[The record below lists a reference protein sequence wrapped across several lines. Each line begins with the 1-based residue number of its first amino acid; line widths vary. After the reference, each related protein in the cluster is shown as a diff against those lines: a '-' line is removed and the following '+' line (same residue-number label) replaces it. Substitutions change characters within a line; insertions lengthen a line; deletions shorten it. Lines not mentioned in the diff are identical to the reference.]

1 MTEQYT
7 NHPAADLFPM
17 MQGKQWKEF
26 KEDIQQNGFQESVT
40 LYKNQILDGRNR
52 YKAAVELDMLDDLPI
67 CEIDDDFDID
77 PYQWVISRNL
87 HRRHLKESQ
96 RALVAAKLAKLR
108 IGEIGNGRVE
118 VQICTPT
125 LQQAAE
131 QLDVGRTTVAHAK
144 TVLANGSQEL
154 IEAVEQGKVAVSKA
168 AKIANRVKHLQP
180 KLPTAK
186 WTAQLLN
193 ELCQCQTDNDAV
205 RVAKKA
211 IASGKKLSAKLIAEI
226 RDSDNE
232 TGRASERHR
241 KALQEASLEK
251 HLETFGDILTDWRV
265 SLQQIEQEQWR
276 PIPKKAI
283 SRLRFEWKQ
292 IESLLKDSAP

>member
-168 AKIANRVKHLQP
+168 AKIAKGTPKEEQVSKAKEKPSKPKKPNGKQKVADSQLKKQDVDQEAVEDFLRCRSPLNRL
-180 KLPTAK
+180 
-186 WTAQLLN
+186 
-193 ELCQCQTDNDAV
+193 
-205 RVAKKA
+205 
-211 IASGKKLSAKLIAEI
+211 KKLVAE
-226 RDSDNE
+226 
-232 TGRASERHR
+232 
-241 KALQEASLEK
+241 
-251 HLETFGDILTDWRV
+251 LTD
-265 SLQQIEQEQWR
+265 QQ
-276 PIPKKAI
+276 KTM
-283 SRLRFEWKQ
+283 LREY
-292 IESLLKDSAP
+292 LR